1 MYSQE
6 VSAFAW
12 SDIQTETLLKFPL
25 QSLILGQNRPEKK
38 PQTQTQKNRKKLI
51 YVVLSRSWQDAM
63 LCLKFLYETVQFVT
77 DFFIAGQR
85 SNLAMLQI

>member
-38 PQTQTQKNRKKLI
+38 TKPKPKNPE
-51 YVVLSRSWQDAM
+51 RSSYM
-63 LCLKFLYETVQFVT
+63 
-77 DFFIAGQR
+77 
-85 SNLAMLQI
+85 

>member
-38 PQTQTQKNRKKLI
+38 PNPNPKSQKEAHICSLN
-51 YVVLSRSWQDAM
+51 
-63 LCLKFLYETVQFVT
+63 
-77 DFFIAGQR
+77 
-85 SNLAMLQI
+85 